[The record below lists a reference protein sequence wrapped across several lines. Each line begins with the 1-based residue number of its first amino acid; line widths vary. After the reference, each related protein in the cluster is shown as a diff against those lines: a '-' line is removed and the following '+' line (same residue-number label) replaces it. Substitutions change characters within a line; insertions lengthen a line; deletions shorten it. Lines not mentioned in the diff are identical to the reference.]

1 MSPSDYFWWIGAG
14 VLVVAELLT
23 GTFYLLM
30 VSLGFLAGAL
40 VHLAGA
46 TAAVQYTVA
55 ALVAL
60 AAVIALRRSRFGRRK
75 ARRDTASNP
84 DVHPDIG
91 AMIEVAEWHDGRA
104 RAPYRGALWDI
115 ELAPGARADA
125 RIYEI
130 AAVLGNRLVVTEK
143 KLAESAKPHHPLPTT
158 KE

>member
-1 MSPSDYFWWIGAG
+1 MNANDYIWWIGAG

-30 VSLGFLAGAL
+30 IALGFLAGAL
-40 VHLAGA
+40 VHLAGSA
-46 TAAVQYTVA
+46 PAVQYAVA

-60 AAVIALRRSRFGRRK
+60 AAVITLRRSRFGHRK
-75 ARRDTASNP
+75 ARRDAASNP

-91 AMIEVAEWHDGRA
+91 AAIEVLEWRDGHA
-104 RAPYRGALWDI
+104 RVPYRGALWDV

-125 RIYEI
+125 RRYEI
-130 AAVLGNRLVVTEK
+130 TAVHGNRLVVAEK
-143 KLAESAKPHHPLPTT
+143 KPSGPGAAHHPLSTT

>member
-1 MSPSDYFWWIGAG
+1 MNPNDYVWWIGAG
-14 VLVVAELLT
+14 VLIVAELLT

-30 VSLGFLAGAL
+30 IALGFLAGAL

-46 TAAVQYTVA
+46 APAIQYAVA

-60 AAVIALRRSRFGRRK
+60 AAVVTLRRSRFGRRK
-75 ARRDTASNP
+75 AKRDAASNP

-91 AMIEVAEWHDGRA
+91 AVIEVLEWHDGRA
-104 RAPYRGALWDI
+104 RAPYRGASWDI

-125 RIYEI
+125 RLYEI
-130 AAVLGNRLVVTEK
+130 AAVHGNRLIVAEK
-143 KLAESAKPHHPLPTT
+143 KPAGPATSHHPLSTT